1 MNNDDVELN
10 KGEEMSLNTS
20 NSQPP
25 GLRLRLIEAG
35 LTI

>member
-25 GLRLRLIEAG
+25 GLRSIEAD